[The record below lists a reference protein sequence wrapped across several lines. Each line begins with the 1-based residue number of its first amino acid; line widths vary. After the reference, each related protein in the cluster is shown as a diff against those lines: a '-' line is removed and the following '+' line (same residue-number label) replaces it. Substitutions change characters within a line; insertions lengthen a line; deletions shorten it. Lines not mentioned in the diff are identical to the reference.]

1 MKKFL
6 SLLILFGAACAGAPR
21 PTAGM
26 LERERNPRATA
37 EGRVIDASGKP
48 VAGIQVQAIPRGKDI
63 PWSPPATTAADGR
76 FTLRLVAP
84 GSYSFVLTEGDT
96 TVVTDDP
103 RDPSHVVIEV
113 APGDRRSGI
122 ELFFLRAERRTILEN
137 R

>member
-1 MKKFL
+1 MKTTSAFL
-6 SLLILFGAACAGAPR
+6 IFFAVACASAPR

-63 PWSPPATTAADGR
+63 PWSPPATTDADGR

-84 GSYSFVLTEGDT
+84 GSYGFVLTEGDT

-122 ELFFLRAERRTILEN
+122 ELLLLREERKRILED